1 VKEPGSLAVAI
12 GRDALNVRML
22 LPLAPLE
29 NAVPEEVEKPPV
41 RSV

>member
-1 VKEPGSLAVAI
+1 VKEPGSVPVAI

-29 NAVPEEVEKPPV
+29 RAGPEEMEKPPV